1 MAVATYSPDADS
13 PTRKRSFTFDDEPS
27 AYRNS
32 PSPKKVEFC
41 IPEVQLVAPTPC
53 NPARR
58 SFQFHSEHRRR
69 KSVES
74 KAGRGLGSYRTN
86 MQTQSSPRMF
96 AAPMPFTSVIDDG
109 TQSGLTSRSVS
120 SHESESRKEPPRPS
134 SSGESS
140 YASFSSF
147 HQPRNST
154 STSASESSDSSPT
167 TTVSTMDSSSMSESS
182 PGTSPETPAS
192 HISPL
197 STIGDGK
204 RFKPPERSRTEPF
217 FEMQRP
223 ATPAK
228 KARNLKN
235 LAVDTSTAT
244 YSLSRAVTS
253 TPPASHPATAPIE
266 NDTSAP
272 ASPTFV
278 KPPTP
283 PRRKLSNLGLT
294 IVTQANSNL
303 TRLTVPQTPSMT
315 RPNTLRHFQ
324 SSPSLPLL
332 SPSTGPQG
340 GMRLPTIRD
349 HSALEGFADIPLEG
363 VEEDQEPNF
372 DVPQSLEEKA
382 DSYPNGPIRI
392 YESGVDLYYEPS
404 LEVACQYDVIL
415 NVASEVKNPFLANV
429 DAALNTALVQ
439 SSPTVGILVN
449 PSKDTSSPSTP
460 KATPITPQTDLTSD
474 PMPCEQPEYI
484 HIPWEHN
491 TDIVPDLHRLV
502 KLIDERV
509 SQGKRVLVHC
519 QCGVSRSASLIVAYG
534 LYKNPGITV
543 QEAYDAVKR
552 RSKWIGP
559 NMNLIMQLQE
569 FRSSLLR
576 TARRDHGYPSQ
587 LFTLP
592 RKISTAVSS
601 ASTSDHFTP
610 QTESGPVT
618 PRTAPLPPEA
628 ASPLRASTGNIGPFS
643 AGPVEPGSG
652 SFWEP
657 GFRRSW
663 GSNSATDLTL
673 QAVSV
678 SDTPYVDAKGHLVPV
693 VKVMEKD
700 QSQLPV
706 VADSQM
712 KAPVQDQPSVE
723 RLKSLKR
730 KTINFSKPLPLR
742 RDEDTDSPMFDAPLT
757 LLSPRSEE
765 FHMAPLGND
774 VTASETQSHDSSNIF
789 SPLATSFPPNPFDS
803 LDGPSNPSTGG
814 LSLHEQIRQLRSFQ
828 SSPPIP
834 KTPENRNGVIQSNAT
849 LTTPPRQ
856 RSIRT
861 KFSSPSMREQIRLH
875 RLQTQIES
883 QLPQSPGSHHSLDDI
898 DALMSPRAT
907 EFTVNPFHKLLA
919 PRTMSLQPQVESKI
933 PGTPKSAEAD
943 PRSPAQHG
951 ISPITRNIFDVL

>member
-1 MAVATYSPDADS
+1 
-13 PTRKRSFTFDDEPS
+13 
-27 AYRNS
+27 
-32 PSPKKVEFC
+32 
-41 IPEVQLVAPTPC
+41 
-53 NPARR
+53 
-58 SFQFHSEHRRR
+58 
-69 KSVES
+69 
-74 KAGRGLGSYRTN
+74 
-86 MQTQSSPRMF
+86 
-96 AAPMPFTSVIDDG
+96 
-109 TQSGLTSRSVS
+109 
-120 SHESESRKEPPRPS
+120 
-134 SSGESS
+134 
-140 YASFSSF
+140 
-147 HQPRNST
+147 
-154 STSASESSDSSPT
+154 
-167 TTVSTMDSSSMSESS
+167 
-182 PGTSPETPAS
+182 
-192 HISPL
+192 
-197 STIGDGK
+197 
-204 RFKPPERSRTEPF
+204 
-217 FEMQRP
+217 MQRP
-223 ATPAK
+223 PTPAK

-235 LAVDTSTAT
+235 LAVDTTTAT

-253 TPPASHPATAPIE
+253 APLASLTATATAD

-283 PRRKLSNLGLT
+283 PRRKLTNLGLT

-332 SPSTGPQG
+332 SPSSGPQA

-349 HSALEGFADIPLEG
+349 HSALEGFADIPLED

-392 YESGVDLYYEPS
+392 YESGIDLYYEPS

-429 DAALNTALVQ
+429 DAALKTVMVQ
-439 SSPTVGILVN
+439 PSPTVGVLAD
-449 PSKDTSSPSTP
+449 PSKDSSSPSTP
-460 KATPITPQTDLTSD
+460 KATPINSKADLTSD
-474 PMPCEQPEYI
+474 PLPSNQPEYI

-569 FRSSLLR
+569 FRSGLLR
-576 TARRDHGYPSQ
+576 ATRRDHGYPSQ

-628 ASPLRASTGNIGPFS
+628 ASPMRASTGNMGPFS

-678 SDTPYVDAKGHLVPV
+678 SDTAYVDPKGHLVPV
-693 VKVMEKD
+693 VTVVEKD
-700 QSQLPV
+700 HPQVS
-706 VADSQM
+706 ASTDSQI
-712 KAPVQDQPSVE
+712 KPLIQDQPSVE

-765 FHMAPLGND
+765 FHMAPVGND
-774 VTASETQSHDSSNIF
+774 VTASATQNHDASSIF
-789 SPLATSFPPNPFDS
+789 SPLATTFPKNPFDS
-803 LDGPSNPSTGG
+803 LIEPSSASPSR
-814 LSLHEQIRQLRSFQ
+814 LSLHQQIRQLPSFH
-828 SSPPIP
+828 SSPPKP
-834 KTPENRNGVIQSNAT
+834 QTPESRNGIPESNAA
-849 LTTPPRQ
+849 LITPPRQ
-856 RSIRT
+856 RSVRT
-861 KFSSPSMREQIRLH
+861 KFSSPSMREQIRLQK
-875 RLQTQIES
+875 LQTQIES
-883 QLPQSPGSHHSLDDI
+883 QLPQSPGSIHSLDDI

-907 EFTVNPFHKLLA
+907 EFTVNPFHDLLS
-919 PRTMSLQPQVESKI
+919 PRTTSPQSQVESRI
-933 PGTPKSAEAD
+933 PVTPKSAESD

-951 ISPITRNIFDVL
+951 ISPITRSIFDVL